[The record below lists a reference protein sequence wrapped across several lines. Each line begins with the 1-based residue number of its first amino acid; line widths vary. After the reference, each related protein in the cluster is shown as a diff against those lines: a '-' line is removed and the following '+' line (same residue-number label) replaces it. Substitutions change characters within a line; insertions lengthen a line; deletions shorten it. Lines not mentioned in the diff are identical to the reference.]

1 MLKILKARF
10 EENKNRHPDVTWETV
25 EALLAQDDNKL
36 SKIKWM
42 EQSGGEPD
50 VILCNDT
57 LLFCD
62 CSKESPKS
70 RRSLCYDGEARLSR
84 KKNPPL
90 SSAMEEAEK
99 TGLRL
104 LTEAEYYYLQTL
116 GEFDTKTS
124 SWIATPSELR
134 ARGGALFCEHRY
146 GRTFTFHNGADSYY
160 GVRGFRCALEMG

>member
-62 CSKESPKS
+62 CSKGSPKS

-146 GRTFTFHNGADSYY
+146 GRTFTFHNSADSYY
-160 GVRGFRCALEMG
+160 GVRGFRCALELG

>member
-84 KKNPPL
+84 KKILPCP
-90 SSAMEEAEK
+90 AQWRK
-99 TGLRL
+99 PKKQDCG
-104 LTEAEYYYLQTL
+104 
-116 GEFDTKTS
+116 
-124 SWIATPSELR
+124 
-134 ARGGALFCEHRY
+134 C
-146 GRTFTFHNGADSYY
+146 
-160 GVRGFRCALEMG
+160 